1 MGMTMKK
8 KEDRKRVCGALTG
21 EFVLPESFF
30 DELPEEL
37 AAFEGGYSTDPVSV
51 AERNKNPLKRSRTR
65 R

>member
-1 MGMTMKK
+1 MKK
-8 KEDRKRVCGALTG
+8 QEDRKRVCGAHTG
-21 EFVLPESFF
+21 EFVLPESLF